1 MSPMKVVIFAGGIG
15 TRISEE
21 SYLKPKPMIE
31 IGEKPIL
38 WHLMKIYEAQGFSDF
53 VICVGYKS
61 YLIKEYFLNYY
72 VYNSDV
78 TVNLLTNSFEVH
90 RSNTEKFRVTLVD
103 TGVQTRTA
111 GRLKRARPHIGSEE
125 FLLTYGDGLADV
137 NLGALIDY
145 HHSHGK
151 IATVTAVQ
159 PAGRFGLLGLEDDAR
174 VSSFKE
180 KTLGDGGWINGGFFV
195 LKPEVFDY
203 LPENADQL
211 MWEDDPLESLSR
223 DNQLVAYKHSGFWQC
238 MDAMRDK
245 EILERLWKS
254 GEAPW
259 KLWQ

>member
-1 MSPMKVVIFAGGIG
+1 MKVVIFAGGAG

-38 WHLMKIYEAQGFSDF
+38 WHLMKIFEAQGFNDF
-53 VICVGYKS
+53 IICVGYKS
-61 YLIKEYFLNYY
+61 FMIKEYFLNYY

-103 TGVQTRTA
+103 TGLHTQTA
-111 GRLKRARPHIGSEE
+111 GRLKRARQYVGNEE

-137 NLGALIDY
+137 NLKALIDY
-145 HHSHGK
+145 HHEHGK

-195 LKPEVFDY
+195 LKPDVFDY
-203 LPENADQL
+203 VPENSDQL
-211 MWEDDPLESLSR
+211 MWEDAPLEKLSAEG
-223 DNQLVAYKHSGFWQC
+223 QLVAYKHRGFWQC

-245 EILERLWKS
+245 EILEQLWRS
-254 GEAPW
+254 GQAKW
-259 KLWQ
+259 KMWE

>member
-1 MSPMKVVIFAGGIG
+1 M
-15 TRISEE
+15 
-21 SYLKPKPMIE
+21 
-31 IGEKPIL
+31 
-38 WHLMKIYEAQGFSDF
+38 
-53 VICVGYKS
+53 
-61 YLIKEYFLNYY
+61 
-72 VYNSDV
+72 
-78 TVNLLTNSFEVH
+78 
-90 RSNTEKFRVTLVD
+90 
-103 TGVQTRTA
+103 
-111 GRLKRARPHIGSEE
+111 
-125 FLLTYGDGLADV
+125 
-137 NLGALIDY
+137 
-145 HHSHGK
+145 
-151 IATVTAVQ
+151 
-159 PAGRFGLLGLEDDAR
+159 GLEDDAR

>member
-1 MSPMKVVIFAGGIG
+1 MKVVIFAGGIG

-38 WHLMKIYEAQGFSDF
+38 WHLMKIFEAQGFNDF
-53 VICVGYKS
+53 IICVGYKS
-61 YLIKEYFLNYY
+61 YVIKEYFLNYY

-103 TGVQTRTA
+103 TGLNTRTA
-111 GRLKRARPHIGSEE
+111 GRLKRSRRYIGNEE

-137 NLGALIDY
+137 NLKQLIEY
-145 HHSHGK
+145 HHEHGK

-159 PAGRFGLLGLEDDAR
+159 PAGRFGLMGLENDAR
-174 VSSFKE
+174 VTSFQE
-180 KTLGDGGWINGGFFV
+180 KVQGDGGWINGGFFV

-203 LPENADQL
+203 LPENSDEL
-211 MWEDDPLESLSR
+211 MWEDDPLQKLST
-223 DNQLVAYKHSGFWQC
+223 DNQLVAYKHRGFWQC
-238 MDAMRDK
+238 MDAIRDK
-245 EILERLWKS
+245 AILEELWKS
-254 GEAPW
+254 GQAKW
-259 KLWQ
+259 KIWE

>member
-1 MSPMKVVIFAGGIG
+1 MKVVIFAGGIG
-15 TRISEE
+15 ARISEE

-38 WHLMKIYEAQGFSDF
+38 WHLMKIFEAQGFNDF
-53 VICVGYKS
+53 IICVGYKS
-61 YLIKEYFLNYY
+61 YVIKEYFLNYY

-103 TGVQTRTA
+103 TGLNTRTA
-111 GRLKRARPHIGSEE
+111 GRLKRARHYIGSEE

-137 NLGALIDY
+137 NLKQLIDY
-145 HHSHGK
+145 HHEHGK

-159 PAGRFGLLGLEDDAR
+159 PAGRFGLLGIEDNAR
-174 VSSFKE
+174 VSNFKE

-195 LKPEVFDY
+195 LKPDVFDY
-203 LPENADQL
+203 LPENSDNL
-211 MWEDDPLESLSR
+211 MWEDEPLEKLSQ
-223 DNQLVAYKHSGFWQC
+223 DNQLMAFKHQGFWQC

-245 EILERLWKS
+245 EILEQLWKS
-254 GEAPW
+254 GQAKW
-259 KLWQ
+259 KMWE